1 MAKDPNDFTEATK
14 IKIFKRAGYQ
24 CSFPGC
30 SIILVGPHSD
40 DDVAGVVSIGEIA
53 HICGARPASNNRYDV
68 HMTPEQRSHHSNAIA
83 LCRTHAKLIDSDE
96 DKYTVPLLCSWKAEH
111 QERISR
117 EQAGEKIEEEYYEK
131 PYEKCSN
138 DELAFDR
145 TYRQG
150 LIKKEASERA
160 GIALKLFLGGCIGAA
175 FVFVWYLINGGVT
188 FYMAFVGAIFVAIP
202 FMLAFTLV
210 DTKNEFMLRQEAL
223 IHEINVRLK
232 ERGAE

>member
-14 IKIFKRAGYQ
+14 TKVFKRAGYQ

-40 DDVAGVVSIGEIA
+40 DNVGGVVSIGEAA
-53 HICGARPASNNRYDV
+53 HIAGARPAPNNRYDS

-96 DKYTVPLLCSWKAEH
+96 DKYTIPLLCAWKTNHE
-111 QERISR
+111 ERISR
-117 EQAGEKIEEEYYEK
+117 EQAGERIEEEYYEK

-138 DELAFDR
+138 DELASDR
-145 TYRQG
+145 IYRQG
-150 LIKKEASERA
+150 LIKKDVSERTSF
-160 GIALKLFLGGCIGAA
+160 ALKLFLFGCLGAVVI
-175 FVFVWYLINGGVT
+175 FLWYWINGGVT
-188 FYMAFVGAIFVAIP
+188 FYMVFAGAVLVAAP
-202 FMLAFTLV
+202 VMLAFALI
-210 DTKNEFMLRQEAL
+210 DTKSEFILRQEAA
-223 IHEINVRLK
+223 IREINVRLK